1 MAEDVFKALNDLD
14 LNKFEEP
21 LRDFLKNYNADR
33 EQAIAKSSL
42 PVMQPAELLQ
52 ADSNSQT
59 SQNKRQKGVE
69 E

>member
-33 EQAIAKSSL
+33 E
-42 PVMQPAELLQ
+42 
-52 ADSNSQT
+52 
-59 SQNKRQKGVE
+59 
-69 E
+69 